1 MHVKFIV
8 IDGKAWAAVGSVH
21 NSHPPVAVSGLLMIH
36 NLALHKIFDFPVTG
50 YFLLFVSDDDDRLEG
65 NKSVYWLRRRQ

>member
-1 MHVKFIV
+1 
-8 IDGKAWAAVGSVH
+8 
-21 NSHPPVAVSGLLMIH
+21 MIH

-65 NKSVYWLRRRQ
+65 NKIVYWLRRRQ